1 MKYNVK
7 IKFNQTTIYEVEV
20 EAGNET
26 EAKEF
31 VYDLMK
37 MNTYA
42 EPVPINEA
50 VLNGTDKKLIT
61 EYRHINDCWSEIR
74 KAKTIEEVKD
84 LFEKFPRWS
93 GDWDIMVEDGQY
105 VVYNT
110 WFDEQC
116 EDYDTDRETLDIEV
130 EEGAE

>member
-1 MKYNVK
+1 MEYN
-7 IKFNQTTIYEVEV
+7 
-20 EAGNET
+20 
-26 EAKEF
+26 
-31 VYDLMK
+31 
-37 MNTYA
+37 
-42 EPVPINEA
+42 
-50 VLNGTDKKLIT
+50 
-61 EYRHINDCWSEIR
+61 HINDCWAEIR

-116 EDYDTDRETLDIEV
+116 EDYDTDCETLDIEV
-130 EEGAE
+130 EENIYD

>member
-1 MKYNVK
+1 M
-7 IKFNQTTIYEVEV
+7 
-20 EAGNET
+20 
-26 EAKEF
+26 
-31 VYDLMK
+31 
-37 MNTYA
+37 
-42 EPVPINEA
+42 
-50 VLNGTDKKLIT
+50 
-61 EYRHINDCWSEIR
+61 EYKHIRDCWAEIR

-116 EDYDTDRETLDIEV
+116 EDYDTDCETLDIEV
-130 EEGAE
+130 EGELEC

>member
-1 MKYNVK
+1 M
-7 IKFNQTTIYEVEV
+7 
-20 EAGNET
+20 A
-26 EAKEF
+26 
-31 VYDLMK
+31 
-37 MNTYA
+37 
-42 EPVPINEA
+42 
-50 VLNGTDKKLIT
+50 TDKN
-61 EYRHINDCWSEIR
+61 YFHIRDCWAEIR

-116 EDYDTDRETLDIEV
+116 EDYDTDCETLDIEV
-130 EEGAE
+130 EGELEC